1 LLGQRWKAANIRRFD
16 PESVPM
22 PPALPLSERG
32 TLQTIA
38 PIHEALCAAFAGP
51 GEVLID
57 ASGLVE
63 GDLSLIQVLYAAKM
77 QAMRENR
84 PFRITPPDHPVLL
97 QVFERAGMPGDFL
110 ENTPLA

>member
-1 LLGQRWKAANIRRFD
+1 LLETLWQSAKIRRFD
-16 PESVPM
+16 SESVSM

-38 PIHEALCAAFAGP
+38 PIHETLCAAFAEP
-51 GEVLID
+51 GEVVID

-84 PFRITPPDHPVLL
+84 AFRITPPDHPVLA